1 MTRDRTQ
8 LLGAG
13 LALLLLALLVV
24 ADALIASD
32 EIVLSPLFVLA
43 PLIACA
49 VVPPA
54 GTAVVAVLAVL
65 AAALAGW
72 WNDAFG
78 TAQNN
83 VRMVSVILV
92 GVAAVTIAV
101 VRVRRERRFAQVSQL
116 AEVAQRAILP
126 VLPDQAGPV
135 AIAARYQSA
144 AADALVGGDLYDCYH
159 SDEHVRILVGDVRGK
174 GIAGVEQAARVIRAF
189 RQSAALRATLV
200 EVAEEMDDY
209 LSDFFGNEEF
219 VTALLVD
226 VTEPGLLRLVSAGH
240 PGPQLVRTGE
250 ARLLDLP
257 SGLVLGLG
265 LGRRPE
271 HAYVE
276 TTVPWSPGDRLLVY
290 TDGLS
295 EARDSRGDFF
305 PVESLDEQVRLG
317 SVERAADEVVAE
329 VRRHVP
335 RGRLEDDLAVV
346 VIGHLPDAIPTDSGP
361 DAQDAAMPSAPGG
374 AGRRPTFQQRTG
386 GGISRRRASTTGE
399 PRLPAPSVRH
409 PRGRPARGR
418 TPPTPARGH
427 APRTPA
433 PRPASRDRRND

>member
-1 MTRDRTQ
+1 M
-8 LLGAG
+8 
-13 LALLLLALLVV
+13 
-24 ADALIASD
+24 
-32 EIVLSPLFVLA
+32 
-43 PLIACA
+43 
-49 VVPPA
+49 
-54 GTAVVAVLAVL
+54 
-65 AAALAGW
+65 
-72 WNDAFG
+72 
-78 TAQNN
+78 
-83 VRMVSVILV
+83 ILV

-126 VLPDQAGPV
+126 VLPDRAGHV

-399 PRLPAPSVRH
+399 PRLPAPSVRD